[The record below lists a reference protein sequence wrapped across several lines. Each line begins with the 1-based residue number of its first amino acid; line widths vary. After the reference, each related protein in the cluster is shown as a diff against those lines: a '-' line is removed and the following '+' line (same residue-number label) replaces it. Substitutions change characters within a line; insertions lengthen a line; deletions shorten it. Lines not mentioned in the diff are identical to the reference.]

1 MASLPGSARLLRA
14 LVVAACLFPVIQACG
29 RSEPGDYLYNADGT
43 ISQGASSNTS
53 AGRSSTGGTRNG
65 AAGANGTGANGTGAN
80 GTGAN
85 GTGATTG
92 VGGRGPIGVGG
103 TIAVGGTGTFP
114 EGGEAGTGVGAAAGQ
129 GGTGN
134 VTPISCGDEI
144 CTAETQSCCAGLAG
158 LACIPKGQSCEGA
171 VLGCTLNADCSGND
185 ICCISITGSIDA
197 ASSCKARCDNMGMGR
212 DRQLCQSDDECRMPF
227 RFCTPTIFGVNIC
240 TRRP

>member
-1 MASLPGSARLLRA
+1 MASLPRSARLLRA

-43 ISQGASSNTS
+43 ISQGATSSTS

-65 AAGANGTGANGTGAN
+65 TAGANGTGGS
-80 GTGAN
+80 
-85 GTGATTG
+85 GTGATTS

-103 TIAVGGTGTFP
+103 AVTTGGGGPIPQGGEGGTGI
-114 EGGEAGTGVGAAAGQ
+114 GGTPAQ
-129 GGTGN
+129 GGTAS
-134 VTPISCGDEI
+134 VTPISCGDDVCI
-144 CTAETQSCCAGLAG
+144 AETEACCAGLAG
-158 LACIPKGQSCEGA
+158 LSCVRQGQTCEGA
-171 VLGCTLNADCSGND
+171 VLGCTINADCNGND
-185 ICCISITGSIDA
+185 VCCISITGNA
-197 ASSCKARCDNMGMGR
+197 AEASSCKPRCDNMGTGR

>member
-14 LVVAACLFPVIQACG
+14 LVVVTCLFPVVQACG

-43 ISQGASSNTS
+43 ISQGASANST

-65 AAGANGTGANGTGAN
+65 SAGSNGTGANGTG
-80 GTGAN
+80 GN
-85 GTGATTG
+85 GTGATG
-92 VGGRGPIGVGG
+92 SVGGRGPIAVGGTSTVGGGGPIPQGGTIGVGG
-103 TIAVGGTGTFP
+103 TVS
-114 EGGEAGTGVGAAAGQ
+114 VAGQ

-134 VTPISCGDEI
+134 VTPVSCGGEI
-144 CTAETQSCCAGLAG
+144 CTAETESCCAGLAG
-158 LACIPKGQSCEGA
+158 LSCIKKGGSCEGA
-171 VLGCTLNADCSGND
+171 VLGCTLNADCAGND
-185 ICCISITGSIDA
+185 ICCISITGDVNA
-197 ASSCKARCDNMGMGR
+197 ASSCKDRCDNMGTGR

>member
-80 GTGAN
+80 GTGAT
-85 GTGATTG
+85 TGA
-92 VGGRGPIGVGG
+92 GGRGPIGVGG
-103 TIAVGGTGTFP
+103 TIAVGGAGPFP

-134 VTPISCGDEI
+134 VTPISCGNEI

-185 ICCISITGSIDA
+185 ICCISITGSVDA

-227 RFCTPTIFGVNIC
+227 RFCTPTVFGVNIC

>member
-14 LVVAACLFPVIQACG
+14 LVVATCLFPVVQACG

-43 ISQGASSNTS
+43 ISQGASSST
-53 AGRSSTGGTRNG
+53 AGRSSTGGKQSGT
-65 AAGANGTGANGTGAN
+65 AGVNGTGANGTGAN
-80 GTGAN
+80 GTG
-85 GTGATTG
+85 GTGATSS

-103 TIAVGGTGTFP
+103 TVTSGGSRPIP
-114 EGGEAGTGVGAAAGQ
+114 EGGEGGTDIGGTSAGQ
-129 GGTGN
+129 GGSGN

-144 CTAETQSCCAGLAG
+144 CTAETQSCCAGFGG
-158 LACIPKGQSCEGA
+158 LSCIRKGQACEGA
-171 VLGCTLNADCSGND
+171 VLGCTLNADCNGND
-185 ICCISITGSIDA
+185 VCCISITGNAAS
-197 ASSCKARCDNMGMGR
+197 ASSCKPRCDNMGMGR